1 MAAHDDRPG
10 TAALN
15 PQRRSTLKRL
25 GAGGAMLALAA
36 TPLRSL
42 AAPEKTRVTLAV
54 GGKATLYYLPL
65 TLTERLGYFRDEGLE
80 VEIND
85 FQGGGKAL
93 QALIGGSADVV
104 SGAFEHTITMQT
116 LAQKVQAFVL
126 QGTNP
131 GLELGIAK
139 GKAAAYSWPKD
150 LKGMRVGVSAPGS
163 STHMF
168 VNHLLASV
176 GLTPDDVS
184 IVGVGTGAGAVA
196 AMRGGQIDA
205 LSSVEPVISLLE
217 KSGDIKV
224 VHETITDE
232 GTRKV
237 FGARLPTATTAK
249 SVVFV
254 ATANGGLTVTH
265 DYHPSSKTNYLY
277 ETDVTIQNG
286 TGADIAAGDLVYRRV
301 MDWDIYPT
309 PFNEYVTIGGVPGA
323 LGIANGTNVAQTDNN
338 GFNSAN
344 PLSFSSYGLHNVNFT
359 DAGPSDHGALFDFEF
374 NALAA
379 GGSLSFTTYYGAT
392 PDEATADSVRA
403 LVGMNLY
410 SYGQPNVLGGPD
422 LGQPNTF
429 IFGFGATSGGVLTPA
444 IPEPE
449 TYAMMMAGLGVLG
462 AIARRRKAKA
472 A

>member
-1 MAAHDDRPG
+1 VESDQHEYEGKIMKIKHALSVMALALGVAGMAG
-10 TAALN
+10 TAHA
-15 PQRRSTLKRL
+15 
-25 GAGGAMLALAA
+25 GAVISNG
-36 TPLRSL
+36 
-42 AAPEKTRVTLAV
+42 
-54 GGKATLYYLPL
+54 
-65 TLTERLGYFRDEGLE
+65 
-80 VEIND
+80 
-85 FQGGGKAL
+85 
-93 QALIGGSADVV
+93 
-104 SGAFEHTITMQT
+104 TITMG
-116 LAQKVQAFVL
+116 VND
-126 QGTNP
+126 QGHLNVP
-131 GLELGIAK
+131 IGSDPLGI
-139 GKAAAYSWPKD
+139 GY
-150 LKGMRVGVSAPGS
+150 M
-163 STHMF
+163 
-168 VNHLLASV
+168 
-176 GLTPDDVS
+176 GLRYVP
-184 IVGVGTGAGAVA
+184 TGAASTEPGCQCEGWGVA
-196 AMRGGQIDA
+196 LRSTSEAGYA
-205 LSSVEPVISLLE
+205 NVSVDGVQNMS
-217 KSGDIKV
+217 V
-224 VHETITDE
+224 VSFTS
-232 GTRKV
+232 
-237 FGARLPTATTAK
+237 TATTAK

-449 TYAMMMAGLGVLG
+449 TYAMMMAGLVGLG
-462 AIARRRKAKA
+462 
-472 A
+472 